1 MSTDIY
7 LRMLPNLVNAKVC
20 QDIYEDSLP
29 LPKTSPQFLASWQ
42 IEDLGFSQRFVY
54 FGQASIKTS
63 NNPEYRKI
71 HLQNL
76 EFLSLAILQ
85 IEMTT
90 LKMLP
95 SLFDFSREELWKAFV
110 QASYD
115 QRIFLS
121 EYSWEK
127 IDGEANQEE
136 LKVLILLVMLSR
148 IDESELGKKLRLQVL
163 EESESLAMLMN
174 YLKNYRQK
182 CSSLHDLSEI
192 LEHVISKVKN
202 I

>member
-7 LRMLPNLVNAKVC
+7 LRMLPNLVNTKVC
-20 QDIYEDSLP
+20 QDIYDESLP
-29 LPKTSPQFLASWQ
+29 LPKTSPEFLASWQ

-54 FGQASIKTS
+54 FGQASIKA
-63 NNPEYRKI
+63 NNTPEYRKI

-115 QRIFLS
+115 QRVFLN
-121 EYSWEK
+121 EFSWKK
-127 IDGEANQEE
+127 IDEEVSQEE
-136 LKVLILLVMLSR
+136 LKVLILLLMFSR

-174 YLKNYRQK
+174 YLKNYRQR
-182 CSSLHDLSEI
+182 CPDLHDLSEV
-192 LEHVISKVKN
+192 LEHMVSKVKN